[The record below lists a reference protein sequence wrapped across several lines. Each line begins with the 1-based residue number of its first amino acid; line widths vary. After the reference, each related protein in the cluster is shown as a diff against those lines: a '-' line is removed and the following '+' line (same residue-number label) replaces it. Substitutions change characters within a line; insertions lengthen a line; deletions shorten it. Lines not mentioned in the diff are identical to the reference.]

1 MTQTNRYLEQ
11 SAMAHAAMAVIDRNL
26 KDLSAKARK
35 AGLTVTRIQDSFNV
49 EFPASMPVE
58 TQRQWLKRFT
68 DLMSTGVQDGR

>member
-11 SAMAHAAMAVIDRNL
+11 SAMAHATMAVIDRNL
-26 KDLSAKARK
+26 KDLSAEARK